1 MNLGKER
8 CGDRALPEGKVSREH
23 LVEHDAE
30 RVEVRRGRDGCGAAR
45 LFRAHV
51 GGGADEAGLVGSF
64 VGQGVVAEVCD
75 AEVHQLDARQLTVGA
90 EDHDV
95 LGLEI
100 AVNDAAGVS
109 VGEGVEDLEADGEEM
124 LSCRRALAPGRELLP
139 GYQFHDEEVE
149 PIGPPEVPELRDVGV
164 VEAGGRAGLAE
175 EAPLRLLLA
184 GHRLSDHLDCNLGAS
199 GRAAAI
205 DDAHAA
211 RTEALGEFVCAELG
225 RQREVGGGVGAAQ
238 VGLTRHADEA
248 R

>member
-8 CGDRALPEGKVSREH
+8 CSDRALSEGQVSREH

-30 RVEVRRGRDGCGAAR
+30 RVEVRCWGNRSGAAR

-51 GGGADEAGLVGSF
+51 GGRAHEACLVGRL
-64 VGQGVVAEVCD
+64 VCQGVVAEVRD
-75 AEVHQLDARQLTVGA
+75 AEVHQLDAGHLAVGA

-100 AVNDAAGVS
+100 TVNDAAGVS

-124 LSCRRALAPGRELLP
+124 LSGRRALAPARELLP
-139 GYQFHDEEVE
+139 GYQFHDEVVE
-149 PIGPPEVPELRDVGV
+149 PIVPPEVPKLRDVGV
-164 VEAGGRAGLAE
+164 VEAGGSTRFAE
-175 EAPLRLLLA
+175 EAPLRLFFA
-184 GHRLSDHLDCNLGAS
+184 GHRLSDDLHGNLGAS
-199 GRAAAI
+199 WRAAAI

-211 RTEALGEFVCAELG
+211 RTQALGEFVGAELG

-238 VGLTRHADEA
+238 VGLARHADEA